1 MGGSAVSAR
10 ATIYCAPMNF
20 SSSLDKEAA
29 PKSSVTGGST
39 LFQNKKG
46 LVRRMTVNQSAL
58 DTCDIG
64 EHFTYPQR
72 DEKMR
77 QKFFRAV

>member
-1 MGGSAVSAR
+1 MRKAPPYLKKRHPNPALLGGVN
-10 ATIYCAPMNF
+10 TFP
-20 SSSLDKEAA
+20 
-29 PKSSVTGGST
+29 
-39 LFQNKKG
+39 NKKG

-58 DTCDIG
+58 DTSDIG
-64 EHFTYPQR
+64 EHFTYSQR